1 MNDYC
6 RLVSPALETYASS
19 TGLGDPA
26 LDDSVVADLLTD
38 LRHWCDLQSWSFA
51 ELDRRAYNHYLHEQ

>member
-6 RLVSPALETYASS
+6 KLILPTLETYAGS
-19 TGLGDPA
+19 TGLGDPT

-38 LRHWCDLQSWSFA
+38 LRHWCDLQSWNFA
-51 ELDRRAYNHYLHEQ
+51 ALDRRAYNHYLHEQ